1 MVKRCR
7 SDSLPATRNK
17 TNAHGEPPTLLPSGT
32 AYSSPTA
39 KKMPSWL
46 PENCVLAWYAA
57 IIHAAYITHVACTE
71 VYDAQTRCLLH
82 AFNVRYDF
90 SSLHPLLLEWVHT
103 LETSVILAFCA
114 VSCGAMQPAPEPAL
128 VVVALYSLC
137 GVFLIICSPRQSA
150 LFGRRLRVSL
160 AFSIFFVFAPSLLDE
175 RVATVAVLAAHAHAI
190 AVPSATMTRL
200 CSIGEWRAVGMLF
213 TPHVVALW
221 LGVRSASKGP
231 CADVAAAAFLV
242 FVARELALA
251 CDRKWP
257 RGASLQLRGFGSQ
270 HAAHDLY
277 PPTPFDAILAAL
289 LPSVDAPD
297 EFDDLPLLLD
307 AKDVESERE
316 TEMV

>member
-1 MVKRCR
+1 
-7 SDSLPATRNK
+7 
-17 TNAHGEPPTLLPSGT
+17 
-32 AYSSPTA
+32 
-39 KKMPSWL
+39 MPSWL

-57 IIHAAYITHVACTE
+57 IIHAAYLTHVACTE

-137 GVFLIICSPRQSA
+137 GVMLIICSPRQSA

-160 AFSIFFVFAPSLLDE
+160 AFSMFFVFAPSLLDE

-190 AVPSATMTRL
+190 AVPSATITRL
-200 CSIGEWRAVGMLF
+200 CALGEWRSVGILF
-213 TPHVVALW
+213 TTHVIALW

-231 CADVAAAAFLV
+231 CASIGASAFLV

-257 RGASLQLRGFGSQ
+257 RGASLSLRGFGSQ

-289 LPSVDAPD
+289 LPSSVDAPD

>member
-1 MVKRCR
+1 
-7 SDSLPATRNK
+7 
-17 TNAHGEPPTLLPSGT
+17 
-32 AYSSPTA
+32 
-39 KKMPSWL
+39 MPWL

-57 IIHAAYITHVACTE
+57 LIHAAYLTHVACTE

-160 AFSIFFVFAPSLLDE
+160 AFSMFFVFAPSLLDE

-190 AVPSATMTRL
+190 AVPSATITRL
-200 CSIGEWRAVGMLF
+200 CALGEWRGVGVLF
-213 TPHVVALW
+213 TIHVVALW

-231 CADVAAAAFLV
+231 CASIGASAFLV

-257 RGASLQLRGFGSQ
+257 RGASLSLRGFGSQ

>member
-1 MVKRCR
+1 MFARKG
-7 SDSLPATRNK
+7 STQAAYTLPTRFQR
-17 TNAHGEPPTLLPSGT
+17 
-32 AYSSPTA
+32 
-39 KKMPSWL
+39 KMPSWL
-46 PENCVLAWYAA
+46 PENCILAWYAA
-57 IIHAAYITHVACTE
+57 IIHAAYLTHVACTE

-128 VVVALYSLC
+128 VVVTLYSLC

-160 AFSIFFVFAPSLLDE
+160 AFSMFFVFAPSLLDE

-190 AVPSATMTRL
+190 AVPSATITRL
-200 CSIGEWRAVGMLF
+200 CALGEWRGVGVLF
-213 TPHVVALW
+213 AIHVVALW

-231 CADVAAAAFLV
+231 CLSVAASAFLV

-257 RGASLQLRGFGSQ
+257 RGASLSLRGFGSQ

-289 LPSVDAPD
+289 LPSSVDSQD

-307 AKDVESERE
+307 AKDVEAERE